1 MKISLLIKP
10 PLSSQEEDLS
20 RNYRLSAMPVRRNQK
35 DFLKEVKT
43 LRLQKIDLID
53 LYNFL

>member
-43 LRLQKIDLID
+43 SRLPKTDLID
-53 LYNFL
+53 LSNFL